1 MYLLDTIVISE
12 LRRRQRDP
20 GVVAWLGEQNSDDLY
35 LSVISL
41 GEIERGIAMKQKDDG
56 VFARRLE
63 RWLEG
68 LLSLYGQRI
77 LPVDGAIARRW
88 GQLSAGIGHHG
99 ADLMIAA
106 TALEHALKVVT
117 RNVRPFIPTGVDVVN
132 PFSPES
138 PPAAPPPHPR

>member
-1 MYLLDTIVISE
+1 MYLLDTVVMSE
-12 LRRRQRDP
+12 LRKRQRDP
-20 GVVAWLGEQNSDDLY
+20 GVVAWLSEQNSDDLY

-41 GEIERGIAMKQKDDG
+41 AEIERGISMRQKDNAL
-56 VFARRLE
+56 FARRLQG
-63 RWLEG
+63 WLEG

-106 TALEHALKVVT
+106 TALEHGLQVVT
-117 RNVRPFIPTGVDVVN
+117 RNVRQFLTTGVEVVN
-132 PFSPES
+132 PFTQES
-138 PPAAPPPHPR
+138 PPAAPPLPPR

>member
-1 MYLLDTIVISE
+1 MYLLDTVVISE
-12 LRRRQRDP
+12 LRRRERNP
-20 GVVAWLGEQNSDDLY
+20 GVVAWLGAQNSDDLY

-41 GEIERGIAMKQKDDG
+41 GEIERGIAMKQKDDA
-56 VFARRLE
+56 VFAKRLQG
-63 RWLEG
+63 WLEG

-88 GQLSAGIGHHG
+88 GQLSAEIGHHG

-106 TALEHALKVVT
+106 TALEHGLKVVT
-117 RNVRPFIPTGVDVVN
+117 RNVRHFIPTGVEVMH

-138 PPAAPPPHPR
+138 SPAAPPPRPT